1 MKNEDLVQ
9 TLVDMIAAVANLA
22 DRVQALEEHVP
33 LEFPT
38 PLASGA
44 FQAKQMTLRS
54 CVQRLRAKEHE
65 LRHNLPPQ
73 G

>member
-22 DRVQALEEHVP
+22 DRVQALEGHVP

-54 CVQRLRAKEHE
+54 CV
-65 LRHNLPPQ
+65 
-73 G
+73 